1 MPAQREGRV
10 LRQKEIIDILVDK
23 KGVSSQEELVE
34 LLRER
39 GFTATQSS
47 ISRDL
52 QEIGVRRVKGRYVL
66 QAWKAVGQG
75 DFRQVVGFVQGI
87 NVAGTNL
94 LVVHTS
100 PSAANV
106 VAWAIDT
113 SGWPEVKGTVAG
125 EDTLFIAVNGQED
138 RDRLLRRLGHYME
151 EG

>member
-1 MPAQREGRV
+1 MAAQRESRI
-10 LRQKEIIDILVDK
+10 LRQEAILEILVEN
-23 KGVSSQEELVE
+23 KGVRSQEELVE
-34 LLRER
+34 LLAQR

-66 QAWKAVGQG
+66 QPWKKVGQG
-75 DFRQVVGFVQGI
+75 DFQQVVGFVQGFKA
-87 NVAGTNL
+87 AGSNL
-94 LVVHTS
+94 VVVHTS

-125 EDTLFIAVNGQED
+125 EDTLFIAVDGED
-138 RDRLLRRLGHYME
+138 DLHRLLHRLDDFLV
-151 EG
+151 

>member
-1 MPAQREGRV
+1 MPPQREGRA
-10 LRQKEIIDILVDK
+10 LRQKAIIDILVDR
-23 KGVSSQEELVE
+23 KGVSSQEELVK

-39 GFTATQSS
+39 GVTVTQSS

-52 QEIGVRRVKGRYVL
+52 QEIGVRRVKGRYQL
-66 QAWKAVGQG
+66 QTWKAVGEG
-75 DFRQVVGFVQGI
+75 DFQQVVGFVQGI
-87 NVAGTNL
+87 NVAGSNL

-113 SGWPEVKGTVAG
+113 AGWPEVRGTVAG
-125 EDTLFIAVNGQED
+125 EDTIFIAVDGQEA
-138 RDRLLRRLGHYME
+138 RDVLLRRLGHYL

>member
-10 LRQKEIIDILVDK
+10 LRQEAIIDILVEK
-23 KGVSSQEELVE
+23 KGVRSQEELVE

-39 GFTATQSS
+39 GFSATQSS

-66 QAWKAVGQG
+66 QPWKKVGQG
-75 DFRQVVGFVQGI
+75 DFQQVVGFVQGI
-87 NVAGTNL
+87 NPAGSNL

-125 EDTLFIAVNGQED
+125 EDTLFIAVDGETD
-138 RDRLLRRLGHYME
+138 CIRLLNRLSEYLGR
-151 EG
+151 